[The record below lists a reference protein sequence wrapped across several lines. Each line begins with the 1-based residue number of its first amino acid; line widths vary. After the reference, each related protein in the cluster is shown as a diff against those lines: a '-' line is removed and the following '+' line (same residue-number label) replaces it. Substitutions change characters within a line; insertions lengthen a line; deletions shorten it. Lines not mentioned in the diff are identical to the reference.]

1 MHLAALHTPSQ
12 IQLNKD
18 GNLKHFLTIEGL
30 SKATLTK
37 ILDTAQS
44 FFNDQ
49 NQLITNNLLEGR
61 TVMNLFFENSTR
73 TRTTF
78 EAAAKRLSANVLN
91 IDIARSSTSKG
102 ETLRDTLWNLEAM
115 AADIFVVRHSSS
127 GAAHFIAQTVCPH
140 VAIINAGDGRHA
152 HPTQAM
158 LDMLTIRRETKKP
171 FEELSVAIIGD
182 IKHSRVAR
190 SDVAAL
196 QTLGCQDIRVIAP
209 NTLLPHGFEEYGA
222 GVRLFNKMDE
232 GVKDCDVIIT
242 LRIQNER
249 IDSPALSSQSEF
261 YKMFGL
267 NKERLALAKPDCI
280 VMHPGPMNRGVE
292 IDSSIADG
300 PQSVILNQVTNGIAV
315 RMAVLA
321 LSMQGQLQ
329 EQGLLE
335 AFLDSVVRLNS
346 DCTKVRSYL
355 SVLGLGM
362 GFASIPAYRLRRA
375 FPVARSSSLLCHSIL
390 KQLHAVQEFLPVVH
404 RLCLLPRLRSRLT
417 LGRRALPRIP

>member
-18 GNLKHFLTIEGL
+18 GYLKHFLTIEGL
-30 SKATLTK
+30 SKETLTQ

-44 FFNDQ
+44 FFNEQ

-127 GAAHFIAQTVCPH
+127 GAAHFIAKTVCPK

-158 LDMLTIRRETKKP
+158 LDMLTIRRETQRP
-171 FEELSVAIIGD
+171 YAELSVAIIGD

-196 QTLGCQDIRVIAP
+196 QILGCKDIRVIAP
-209 NTLLPHGFEEYGA
+209 NTLLPYGFEEYGA
-222 GVRLFNKMDE
+222 GVRLFNKMEE
-232 GVKDCDVIIT
+232 GIKDCDVIIT

-249 IDSPALSSQSEF
+249 IDSPALASQAEF
-261 YKMFGL
+261 YKMYGL
-267 NKERLALAKPDCI
+267 NKERLALAKPNCI

-321 LSMQGQLQ
+321 LAMQGQLQ
-329 EQGLLE
+329 EQGLID
-335 AFLDSVVRLNS
+335 A
-346 DCTKVRSYL
+346 
-355 SVLGLGM
+355 
-362 GFASIPAYRLRRA
+362 I
-375 FPVARSSSLLCHSIL
+375 
-390 KQLHAVQEFLPVVH
+390 AV
-404 RLCLLPRLRSRLT
+404 
-417 LGRRALPRIP
+417 

>member
-12 IQLNKD
+12 IQLNQQ
-18 GNLKHFLTIEGL
+18 GHLKHFLTIEGL
-30 SKATLTK
+30 SKQTLTK
-37 ILDTAQS
+37 ILDTANS

-49 NQLITNNLLEGR
+49 NQLITNSLLEGR

-78 EAAAKRLSANVLN
+78 EAAAKRLSANVIN

-127 GAAHFIAQTVCPH
+127 GAAHFIAQTVCPD

-171 FEELSVAIIGD
+171 FEALSVAIIGD

-196 QTLGCQDIRVIAP
+196 QTLGCTDIRVIAP
-209 NTLLPHGFEEYGA
+209 NTLLPYGFEEYGA
-222 GVRLFNKMDE
+222 GVRLFNNME
-232 GVKDCDVIIT
+232 QGIQDCDVIMT

-249 IDSPALSSQSEF
+249 IDSPALSSQAEF
-261 YKMFGL
+261 YKLYGL
-267 NKERLALAKPDCI
+267 NQQRLALAKSDCI

-300 PQSVILNQVTNGIAV
+300 DRAVILQQVTNGIAV

-329 EQGLLE
+329 EQGLIE
-335 AFLDSVVRLNS
+335 AV
-346 DCTKVRSYL
+346 
-355 SVLGLGM
+355 
-362 GFASIPAYRLRRA
+362 SI
-375 FPVARSSSLLCHSIL
+375 
-390 KQLHAVQEFLPVVH
+390 
-404 RLCLLPRLRSRLT
+404 
-417 LGRRALPRIP
+417 

>member
-12 IQLNKD
+12 IQLNQD
-18 GNLKHFLTIEGL
+18 GHLKHFITIEGL
-30 SKATLTK
+30 SKETLTK
-37 ILDTAQS
+37 ILDTAHS
-44 FFNDQ
+44 FINDQ
-49 NQLITNNLLEGR
+49 NQLVTNNLLEGR

-158 LDMLTIRRETKKP
+158 LDMLTIRRETQKP

-196 QTLGCQDIRVIAP
+196 QTLGCKDIRLIGP
-209 NTLLPHGFEEYGA
+209 NTLLPVGFDDY
-222 GVRLFNKMDE
+222 GVRMFNKMDD
-232 GVKDCDVIIT
+232 GVADCDVIIA

-249 IDSPALSSQSEF
+249 IESPALSSQLEF
-261 YKMFGL
+261 YKMYGL
-267 NKERLALAKPDCI
+267 DERRLALAKPNCI

-292 IDSSIADG
+292 IASSIADG
-300 PQSVILNQVTNGIAV
+300 PQSVILHQVTNGIAV

-329 EQGLLE
+329 EKGLIE
-335 AFLDSVVRLNS
+335 AV
-346 DCTKVRSYL
+346 
-355 SVLGLGM
+355 
-362 GFASIPAYRLRRA
+362 
-375 FPVARSSSLLCHSIL
+375 SL
-390 KQLHAVQEFLPVVH
+390 
-404 RLCLLPRLRSRLT
+404 
-417 LGRRALPRIP
+417 

>member
-1 MHLAALHTPSQ
+1 MHFAALHTPSQ
-12 IQLNKD
+12 IQLNKH

-30 SKATLTK
+30 SKQTLTK

-49 NQLITNNLLEGR
+49 NQLITNNMLEGR

-115 AADIFVVRHSSS
+115 ATDIFVVRHSSS
-127 GAAHFIAQTVCPH
+127 GAAHFIAKDICPN

-152 HPTQAM
+152 HPTQGM
-158 LDMLTIRRETKKP
+158 LDMLTIRRETKKN
-171 FEELSVAIIGD
+171 FEDMSIAIIGD

-196 QTLGCQDIRVIAP
+196 QTLGCKDIRVIAP
-209 NTLLPHGFEEYGA
+209 NTLLPYGFEEYGPE
-222 GVRLFNKMDE
+222 VRLFNNME
-232 GVKDCDVIIT
+232 AGIQDCDVIIT

-249 IDSPALSSQSEF
+249 IDSPALASQAEF
-261 YKMFGL
+261 YRMYGL
-267 NKERLALAKPDCI
+267 NQERLAMAKPDCI

-292 IDSSIADG
+292 IDSSVADG
-300 PQSVILNQVTNGIAV
+300 PQAVILNQVTNGIAV

-321 LSMQGQLQ
+321 LAMQGQLE
-329 EQGLLE
+329 EQGLIE
-335 AFLDSVVRLNS
+335 AIA
-346 DCTKVRSYL
+346 
-355 SVLGLGM
+355 G
-362 GFASIPAYRLRRA
+362 
-375 FPVARSSSLLCHSIL
+375 
-390 KQLHAVQEFLPVVH
+390 
-404 RLCLLPRLRSRLT
+404 
-417 LGRRALPRIP
+417 

>member
-18 GNLKHFLTIEGL
+18 GNLKHFITIEGL
-30 SKATLTK
+30 SKQTLTK

-127 GAAHFIAQTVCPH
+127 GAAHFIAKDVCPNI
-140 VAIINAGDGRHA
+140 AIINAGDGRHA

-158 LDMLTIRRETKKP
+158 LDMLTIRRETKKD
-171 FEELSVAIIGD
+171 FADMSIAIIGD

-196 QTLGCQDIRVIAP
+196 QTLGCKDIRVIAP
-209 NTLLPHGFEEYGA
+209 NTLLPFGFEEYGA
-222 GVRLFNKMDE
+222 DVRLFNKMED
-232 GVKDCDVIIT
+232 GIRDCDVIIT

-249 IDSPALSSQSEF
+249 IDSPALSSPAEF
-261 YKMFGL
+261 YKMYGL
-267 NKERLALAKPDCI
+267 NKERLTLAKPDCI

-321 LSMQGQLQ
+321 LAMQGQLQ
-329 EQGLLE
+329 EQGLIE
-335 AFLDSVVRLNS
+335 A
-346 DCTKVRSYL
+346 
-355 SVLGLGM
+355 
-362 GFASIPAYRLRRA
+362 I
-375 FPVARSSSLLCHSIL
+375 
-390 KQLHAVQEFLPVVH
+390 AV
-404 RLCLLPRLRSRLT
+404 
-417 LGRRALPRIP
+417 

>member
-12 IQLNKD
+12 IQLNQQ
-18 GNLKHFLTIEGL
+18 GHLKHFLTIEGL
-30 SKATLTK
+30 SKQTLTK
-37 ILDTAQS
+37 ILDTANS

-49 NQLITNNLLEGR
+49 NQLITNSLLEGR

-78 EAAAKRLSANVLN
+78 EAAAKRLSANVIN

-127 GAAHFIAQTVCPH
+127 GAAHFIAQTVCPD

-171 FEELSVAIIGD
+171 FEALSVAIIGD

-196 QTLGCQDIRVIAP
+196 QTLGCTDIRVIAP
-209 NTLLPHGFEEYGA
+209 NTLLPYGFEGYGA
-222 GVRLFNKMDE
+222 GVRLFNNME
-232 GVKDCDVIIT
+232 QGIQDCDVIMT

-249 IDSPALSSQSEF
+249 IDSPALSSQAEF
-261 YKMFGL
+261 YKLYGL
-267 NKERLALAKPDCI
+267 NQQRLALAKPDCI

-300 PQSVILNQVTNGIAV
+300 DRAVILQQVTNGIAV

-329 EQGLLE
+329 EQGLIE
-335 AFLDSVVRLNS
+335 AV
-346 DCTKVRSYL
+346 
-355 SVLGLGM
+355 
-362 GFASIPAYRLRRA
+362 SI
-375 FPVARSSSLLCHSIL
+375 
-390 KQLHAVQEFLPVVH
+390 
-404 RLCLLPRLRSRLT
+404 
-417 LGRRALPRIP
+417 

>member
-12 IQLNKD
+12 IQLNQQ

-30 SKATLTK
+30 SKETLTK

-44 FFNDQ
+44 FINDQ
-49 NQLITNNLLEGR
+49 NQLVTTPLLEGR

-127 GAAHFIAQTVCPH
+127 GAAHFIAKDVCPNL
-140 VAIINAGDGRHA
+140 AIINAGDGRHA

-158 LDMLTIRRETKKP
+158 LDMLTIRRDTHKP

-190 SDVAAL
+190 SDIAAL

-209 NTLLPHGFEEYGA
+209 NTLLPYGFDDYSED
-222 GVRLFNKMDE
+222 VRLFNNMED
-232 GVKDCDVIIT
+232 GIKDCDVIIA

-249 IDSPALSSQSEF
+249 IDSPALSSQAEF
-261 YKMFGL
+261 YRMYGL
-267 NKERLALAKPDCI
+267 NQERLALAKPDCI

-300 PQSVILNQVTNGIAV
+300 PRSVILHQVTNGIAV

-321 LSMQGQLQ
+321 LTMQGQLQ
-329 EQGLLE
+329 QQGLIE
-335 AFLDSVVRLNS
+335 AIVV
-346 DCTKVRSYL
+346 
-355 SVLGLGM
+355 
-362 GFASIPAYRLRRA
+362 
-375 FPVARSSSLLCHSIL
+375 
-390 KQLHAVQEFLPVVH
+390 
-404 RLCLLPRLRSRLT
+404 
-417 LGRRALPRIP
+417 